1 LGGAEEMAV
10 DYVLAFILLALAAL
24 FAVWAAKL
32 WHGKWLNSI
41 AGNTF
46 ATKEELEL
54 PYQKKMAKELSVLL
68 AFCVPVILMLAYN
81 LVFGMDEGFL
91 YIICAVSFVVIVAGS
106 IVVTVR
112 ANKAAKIEQAEAGL
126 RPAGWP
132 TKEKD
137 PDFGGG
143 KKPAIAQW
151 IFIGVAV
158 MMPTIITLV
167 AYFMGLV
174 D

>member
-1 LGGAEEMAV
+1 MAV
-10 DYVLAFILLALAAL
+10 DYVLAFILLALATL
-24 FAVWAAKL
+24 FAACSAKL
-32 WHGKWLNSI
+32 WRGEWLNLI

-54 PYQKKMAKELSVLL
+54 PYQKKMAKEVSALL
-68 AFCVPVILMLAYN
+68 VFCVPVFLMLAYD
-81 LVFGMDEGFL
+81 LVFGMDEGVL
-91 YIICAVSFVVIVAGS
+91 YAICAVSFVVMVAGS
-106 IVVTVR
+106 IAISVR

-137 PDFGGG
+137 PGFGGE